1 MPGLAVDL
9 RLQLHDGSVA
19 LLAPG
24 EVSSTDDLARYLQV
38 PKKTV
43 YAWNSAGTGPRLVRI
58 GKYVRYRRED
68 VQAWLAERAG
78 AC

>member
-1 MPGLAVDL
+1 MTITEPPPPSPTASLAT
-9 RLQLHDGSVA
+9 
-19 LLAPG
+19 LLALG
-24 EVSSTDDLARYLQV
+24 ELSSTDDLARYLQV

>member
-1 MPGLAVDL
+1 MTITEPPSRGPTASL
-9 RLQLHDGSVA
+9 GA
-19 LLAPG
+19 LLALG
-24 EVSSTDDLARYLQV
+24 EVSSADDLARYLQV

-78 AC
+78 TC

>member
-1 MPGLAVDL
+1 MTLTKPLPPSPAPPRGV
-9 RLQLHDGSVA
+9 
-19 LLAPG
+19 LLALG

-78 AC
+78 TS

>member
-1 MPGLAVDL
+1 MTITEPPP
-9 RLQLHDGSVA
+9 SSSTA
-19 LLAPG
+19 LLAALLALG
-24 EVSSTDDLARYLQV
+24 ELSSTDDLARYLQV

>member
-1 MPGLAVDL
+1 MTLTDPPPPSPTAPLGAL
-9 RLQLHDGSVA
+9 VA
-19 LLAPG
+19 LG

-68 VQAWLAERAG
+68 VQTWLAERAG
-78 AC
+78 TC